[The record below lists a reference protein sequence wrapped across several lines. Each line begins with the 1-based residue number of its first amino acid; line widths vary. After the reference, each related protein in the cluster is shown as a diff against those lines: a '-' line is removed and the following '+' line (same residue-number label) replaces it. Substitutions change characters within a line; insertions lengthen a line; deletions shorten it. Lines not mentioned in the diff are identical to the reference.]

1 MLHSPNLIRC
11 VLLDV
16 VGTLIYPQP
25 SVAAVYQA
33 AGVANGCDLPIETI
47 RDRFREALT
56 LYSVSPDLRT
66 DEALERERWRQI
78 VAHVFAEAGETSAI
92 LDRLWKHF
100 AMPSSWSVYQDALP
114 TLEKLSDRYQIGLA
128 SNFDGRLR
136 AIAGH
141 WPCLSDAMLF
151 VSAEVGWA
159 KPSPHYYGSIANVLQ
174 LQPHQILLVG
184 DDPRNDYH
192 GAITAGYQTLFLARE
207 SEAPDDIAT
216 DAVIRS
222 LAEVITRLP

>member
-1 MLHSPNLIRC
+1 MLRSPNLIRC
-11 VLLDV
+11 VLFDV

-47 RDRFREALT
+47 RARFREALI

-66 DEALERERWRQI
+66 DETLERERWRQI
-78 VAHVFAEAGETSAI
+78 VAHVFAEANETKAI

-100 AMPSSWSVYQDALP
+100 AQASSWSVYQDALP
-114 TLEKLSDRYQIGLA
+114 TLEKLSDRYQVGLA

-159 KPSPHYYGSIANVLQ
+159 KPSPHYFGSIANVLQ

-192 GAITAGYQTLFLARE
+192 GAVAAGYQALFLARE
-207 SEAPDDIAT
+207 KDVPADIAPE
-216 DAVIRS
+216 AVIQS
-222 LAEVITRLP
+222 LGEVITRLL